1 MASSLCACSPWH
13 LKTRVTLKLGSRLC
27 HLNYL
32 LWGFTLGV
40 RSSFQGLCAGSSVA
54 VLGGRGGLP
63 QVPARARGLD
73 QWSHHKGLH
82 LAPLRMRY
90 KNGQEWPLNLDPP
103 GFWACPVSSCFG
115 LCSLYDT
122 YHVVTWPKSPFQ
134 GQGNTHGMPRMLQNN
149 TINKDNHL
157 SSTQFQV
164 LSL

>member
-1 MASSLCACSPWH
+1 MAFLCLYPHMASSLCACSPWH

-32 LWGFTLGV
+32 LWGFILGV
-40 RSSFQGLCAGSSVA
+40 RSSFQGSSVA

-90 KNGQEWPLNLDPP
+90 KNEQEWPLNP
-103 GFWACPVSSCFG
+103 GSSWLLG
-115 LCSLYDT
+115 LPRELLL
-122 YHVVTWPKSPFQ
+122 WPMFPLWHLPCCNMTKKPFP
-134 GQGNTHGMPRMLQNN
+134 GPREHPRHAPNAPEQYY
-149 TINKDNHL
+149 
-157 SSTQFQV
+157 Q
-164 LSL
+164 